1 MQQQLSADSID
12 SLIKKYLR
20 SCSSNQDISKNE
32 IKRLESCKSIKTQ
45 NIDSGNNKYEF
56 SSFDPEFKELLQYGW
71 KNDEEF
77 NEMITDIMVFLMQKK
92 KYLFSNIIFQKKFI
106 YIYKIYKWEVGG
118 QNLIKKM
125 KTINY

>member
-56 SSFDPEFKELLQYGW
+56 SSSDPEFEELLQYGW

-77 NEMITDIMVFLMQKK
+77 NEMLTEYYGIFNVEEKVFIQ
-92 KYLFSNIIFQKKFI
+92 
-106 YIYKIYKWEVGG
+106 
-118 QNLIKKM
+118 
-125 KTINY
+125 